1 MKPRII
7 VNLIIYF
14 LGIVLGMLILIEF
27 SADLVLQED
36 RSKYG
41 FEETVTA
48 FEAAVAEKGW
58 VIPAVH
64 DLQKS
69 MAKFGA
75 EVNSVKV
82 FAVCYPEHAVEI
94 LSGSDERIVSSMMP
108 CRVSIYEKEDGSV
121 YLSMINSKRMS
132 AGMQRSVRK
141 VMKAAYNEMEEIIS
155 GIIAE

>member
-27 SADLVLQED
+27 SADLVMQED
-36 RSKYG
+36 KSKYG

-58 VIPAVH
+58 VVPAVH

-69 MAKFGA
+69 MAKYGT

-82 FAVCYPEHAVEI
+82 FSICYPEHAVKI

-108 CRVSIYEKEDGSV
+108 CRVSIYEKEDGGV
-121 YLSMINSKRMS
+121 YISTINSRRMS

-141 VMKAAYNEMEEIIS
+141 VMKAAYEDMEEIIS
-155 GIIAE
+155 GIIVE